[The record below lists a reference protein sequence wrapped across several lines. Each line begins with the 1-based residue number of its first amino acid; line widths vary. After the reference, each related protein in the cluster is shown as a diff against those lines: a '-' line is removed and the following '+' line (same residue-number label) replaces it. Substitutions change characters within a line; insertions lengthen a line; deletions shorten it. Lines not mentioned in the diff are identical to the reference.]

1 MVPPAI
7 LVILFGCVMS
17 ATSCVIILRANTKY
31 RGRKMPALRI
41 IAAIG
46 CIVVG
51 AVVMVGA
58 LIVLFGEMSKR

>member
-31 RGRKMPALRI
+31 PRGKMPALPI
-41 IAAIG
+41 IAAIS
-46 CIVVG
+46 CLAVG
-51 AVVMVGA
+51 AAVTVGA